1 MRVPSASTA
10 PSANP
15 VEQDEEPAVSG
26 EEGEAHYFAAND
38 LDLAAYSSSPD
49 HWEPDLRYILLQA
62 ELREEHVEEDRAHQ
76 RFLQERGPD

>member
-1 MRVPSASTA
+1 MEPVSSVLQPGRHPCLQVRVPSASTA

-49 HWEPDLRYILLQA
+49 H
-62 ELREEHVEEDRAHQ
+62 
-76 RFLQERGPD
+76 